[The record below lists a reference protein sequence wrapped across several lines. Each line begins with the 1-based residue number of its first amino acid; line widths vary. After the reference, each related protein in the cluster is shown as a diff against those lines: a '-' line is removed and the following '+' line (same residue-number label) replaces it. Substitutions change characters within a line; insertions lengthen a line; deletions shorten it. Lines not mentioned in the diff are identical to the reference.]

1 MTLLIFYLI
10 AIYLRLIFKVSL
22 SRNCFSGDESA
33 EYVPNQSQN
42 IIVSNEY
49 KGTCEKQLQHEPK
62 QLDYDPYVAGP
73 SYDIDVSY
81 IFLL

>member
-1 MTLLIFYLI
+1 MLIFYLI

-49 KGTCEKQLQHEPK
+49 KGTCEKQL
-62 QLDYDPYVAGP
+62 DYDPYVADP